1 VQALKTTSTFRK
13 SKTPSITS
21 HKRLETSPVV
31 AEWRKQSPGAEEKAR
46 LWEQALR
53 ERSER
58 RAVLDKYRRIKL
70 AQIQKAVR
78 HRSDEIV
85 ARLNEKHRGLRVQQ
99 ADRERSRI
107 QLLEERLTFQR
118 RTNEL
123 WRRIP

>member
-1 VQALKTTSTFRK
+1 M
-13 SKTPSITS
+13 
-21 HKRLETSPVV
+21 V